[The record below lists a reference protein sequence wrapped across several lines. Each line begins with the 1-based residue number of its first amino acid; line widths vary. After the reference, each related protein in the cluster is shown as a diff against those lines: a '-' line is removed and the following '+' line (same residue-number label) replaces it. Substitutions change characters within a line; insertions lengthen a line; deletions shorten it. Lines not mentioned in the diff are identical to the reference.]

1 MITLYDVLGAHPD
14 DDAEGLRNAFRNAV
28 KNSHPDLREGDP
40 AAAARFRHIVRAKAI
55 LSDPDQRAI
64 YDHLLEFER
73 WKLRPRTRRRIA
85 LDALRNL
92 ASDAIAVVVVAAV
105 LAGGYLM
112 FVHLSK
118 ASVAAGEAMQLV
130 ARGDAGLGSPP
141 TQPQG
146 IKLSREELHALL
158 TGPEPVPAA
167 ASPPAGATDAVSVR
181 APVVQNEPI
190 AADAPAPVAS
200 EAAAPEDV
208 ARGEEATPPSAAA
221 VAAKNADDDQAP
233 QNGDAGPAI
242 AVRSEP
248 EIQDPEIVDSK
259 VSDAKTS
266 EAAINE
272 AKINKVEINETKL
285 GEAEIKQTSEAAIN
299 ETKLGGAEIK
309 QTNEAAINDAKINKA
324 EINETKLGEAEIKQT
339 SEARISDAKVSDV
352 TDGAKPDDPTVSQ
365 PAIGNADTTGAKSG
379 DSEFYRERGMAF
391 YRNGDLDRAL
401 ADFDAAIELDPRSAS
416 AYIDRS
422 LVLYRKAEPERAFA
436 DIAHANRID
445 NSLKAAAT
453 THRAP
458 PAPPR
463 N

>member
-118 ASVAAGEAMQLV
+118 TSVAAGEAIQLV

-167 ASPPAGATDAVSVR
+167 ASPPAGATDALSVP
-181 APVVQNEPI
+181 APVVQSEPI

-266 EAAINE
+266 
-272 AKINKVEINETKL
+272 
-285 GEAEIKQTSEAAIN
+285 
-299 ETKLGGAEIK
+299 
-309 QTNEAAINDAKINKA
+309 EAAINDAKINKA

>member
-14 DDAEGLRNAFRNAV
+14 DDAESLRTAFRNAV
-28 KNSHPDLREGDP
+28 KTSHPDLRDGDP

-73 WKLRPRTRRRIA
+73 WKLRPRTRRGIA
-85 LDALRNL
+85 LDTVRNL
-92 ASDAIAVVVVAAV
+92 ASDAIAVVVVAAA

-118 ASVAAGEAMQLV
+118 TSLAAGEAKQLV
-130 ARGDAGLGSPP
+130 ARRDAGLVSPQ

-146 IKLSREELHALL
+146 IKLSREELHWLL
-158 TGPEPVPAA
+158 TGPEPAPAA
-167 ASPPAGATDAVSVR
+167 PSPQAGATDAVSVP

-190 AADAPAPVAS
+190 AADVPAPVAS
-200 EAAAPEDV
+200 EAAAPNDV
-208 ARGEEATPPSAAA
+208 ARDEEATPPSA
-221 VAAKNADDDQAP
+221 AAKNADDDQAP

-242 AVRSEP
+242 AARSEP
-248 EIQDPEIVDSK
+248 EIHDPEIVDSK
-259 VSDAKTS
+259 VSDSKINDAVINDADINDAKLS
-266 EAAINE
+266 ETKINE
-272 AKINKVEINETKL
+272 AKLGQAEIKETEINEA
-285 GEAEIKQTSEAAIN
+285 G
-299 ETKLGGAEIK
+299 
-309 QTNEAAINDAKINKA
+309 
-324 EINETKLGEAEIKQT
+324 
-339 SEARISDAKVSDV
+339 ISDAKVNEV
-352 TDGAKPDDPTVSQ
+352 TIGGAKPDDPTVSQ
-365 PAIGNADTTGAKSG
+365 PAIGNADATGAKSG

-436 DIAHANRID
+436 DIAHASRID
-445 NSLKAAAT
+445 NSLKAAAA